1 MLEKVK
7 AKHWVKYAV
16 LKRGYRWVSAISPQ
30 FAAHIRTFLYQKFKP
45 EAKAQVIGTLPRSRP
60 LVLIDVTETTRVDV
74 GTGIQRVT
82 NHVFQELAVLRK
94 DVIAVRE
101 YQGKLITSR
110 QYEARLHHEKFDGEE
125 YQVSFLPGDT
135 IFFLDSSW
143 CFADRF
149 HDIFED
155 ARTCGVRIACF
166 VYDFFP
172 LAYPAWFDAGFIGFF
187 WKWYHFMLQYADDVI
202 CDSRTTANVV
212 SCYVPSVLHARNKE
226 INMHFAPL
234 GGDIPNP
241 SAVHQVRDKLRN
253 FVARKPTFLMVGT
266 VEIRKGHAMVL
277 RAFQSLC
284 ATNEVQLL
292 IIGHNGWQNEE
303 FHRLYALPEVQQY
316 TLWLQDASDEEL
328 CWAYQHVR
336 ALIAASRDEGFG
348 LPLIEAAYYHLPIL
362 CSDIPIF
369 REVTEGYADYFHV
382 MEPLSLAKALKRWLE
397 ADTHPDSSKIRI
409 HTWRETAEHID
420 AVLSCKVVA
429 YKRFSVSLDKE

>member
-1 MLEKVK
+1 MLDKTK

-16 LKRGYRWVSAISPQ
+16 LKRGYRWIAAISPQ
-30 FAAHIRTFLYQKFKP
+30 LAARIRTFLYQKFKS
-45 EAKAQVIGTLPRSRP
+45 EAKVQVVGTLPRSRP
-60 LVLIDVTETTRVDV
+60 LVLVDVTETTRVDV

-82 NHVFQELAVLRK
+82 NHVFQELAAMRS

-101 YQGKLITSR
+101 LQGKLITSR
-110 QYEARLHHEKFDGEE
+110 KYEARLHHEKFDGKE
-125 YQVSFLPGDT
+125 YEVSFLPGDT

-149 HDIFED
+149 RDIFED
-155 ARTCGVRIACF
+155 ARTCGVHIACF

-172 LAYPAWFDAGFIGFF
+172 LTYTSWFPADFIGFF
-187 WKWYHFMLQYADDVI
+187 WKWYQFMMQYADDVI
-202 CDSRTTANVV
+202 CDSRTIADVV
-212 SCYVPSVLHARNKE
+212 SSYVPSVLQARSSELN
-226 INMHFAPL
+226 IHFAPL
-234 GGDIPNP
+234 GGDIPQS
-241 SAVHQVRDKLRN
+241 SATHQVRDKLQN

-284 ATNEVQLL
+284 TAHDAQLL

-303 FHRLYALPEVQQY
+303 FHRLYALPEVQQH

-348 LPLIEAAYYHLPIL
+348 LPLIEAAHYHLPIL

-369 REVTEGYADYFHV
+369 REVTEGHADYFRV
-382 MEPLSLAKALKRWLE
+382 MDSLSLAKALERWLE

-409 HTWRETAEHID
+409 HTWRETAEKID
-420 AVLSCKVVA
+420 AILSRKAVA
-429 YKRFSVSLDKE
+429 YRKFSAPADKE